1 MRTIAAFDFDGTLL
15 QGDSLLLFHR
25 LLRGPAGMVLGW
37 IRLLPALLHWKTGRR
52 STAWFKQHYLAVILA
67 GTDARK
73 QQQVLE
79 HDLPK
84 LLIQRLRPEAVAR
97 LRWHAYQGH
106 RLVIVSASPRAL
118 IQPVAQH
125 LGAEL
130 IATETSDLAS
140 EGAIATPQLSSARPT
155 AKEPRR

>member
-1 MRTIAAFDFDGTLL
+1 MQPALSSLFFSLASSSPSAFDTNLSKNTPGLAASWKAIPHTRQKCSKMTLTS
-15 QGDSLLLFHR
+15 GS
-25 LLRGPAGMVLGW
+25 P
-37 IRLLPALLHWKTGRR
+37 
-52 STAWFKQHYLAVILA
+52 AVILA
-67 GTDARK
+67 DKETRK
-73 QQQVLE
+73 RQQVLE